1 MHKIYITLTLVAGL
15 LLGLGLQ
22 QHKIQGLEHE
32 ILEFKL
38 AEARAKEI
46 IIREREA
53 DALYIQTLREAHVQ
67 EQEQLESLLAS
78 VSDDRT
84 RLIDRMQQLKRTQTC
99 TNQATEVTDRSESE
113 RNQATFDLF
122 IQLFDRH
129 TRELEEVG
137 RYADELRTHGL
148 RCEQYIDRVSE

>member
-1 MHKIYITLTLVAGL
+1 MHKIYIAVTLAIGF

-22 QHKIQGLEHE
+22 QHTVQNLEHQ

-38 AEARAKEI
+38 AEARAEEI
-46 IIREREA
+46 ILREREA
-53 DALYIQTLREAHVQ
+53 DALYIQTLREAYIQ
-67 EQEQLESLLAS
+67 EQEQMESLLAS
-78 VSDDRT
+78 VSDDRA
-84 RLIDRMQQLKRTQTC
+84 RLIDRMQQLKRAQTC
-99 TNQATEVTDRSESE
+99 TNQTTEVTDRSESE

-137 RYADELRTHGL
+137 RYADELRAYGL